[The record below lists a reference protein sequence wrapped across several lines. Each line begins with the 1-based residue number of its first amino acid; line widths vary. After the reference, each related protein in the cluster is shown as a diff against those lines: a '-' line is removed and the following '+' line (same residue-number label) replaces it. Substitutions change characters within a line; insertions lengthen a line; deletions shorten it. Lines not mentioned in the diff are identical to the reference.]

1 MNKQK
6 VYLGINVSHGASASL
21 MINGEIVLGFQEER
35 FNKIKNFCG
44 YPKVSIEKC
53 LDFVE
58 KKKLIVEEAS
68 FSTID
73 NIAFPFKYPVD
84 NYFSIKNWFNY
95 YLGFYSREEKIK
107 NARYY
112 FKNLKQKNE
121 LKDLYLDYN
130 KIKKKNYFQNN
141 QIFRNLQ
148 KKYLQ
153 KQSRNKIKN
162 IKFIDHHTCHAY
174 YAAYA
179 PTVKEKKIGILTLDS
194 EGDGLNQTFWIF
206 NKKKNYLKKIN
217 ISAQC
222 DLARIYRFI
231 TLILKMK
238 PNEHEFKVM
247 GLAPYAK
254 NEYSIKVYNEVFKD
268 ILKVKNCR
276 VVHNKRPKD
285 LFSYLYNKTQGHRFD
300 NIAGAVQIL
309 VENISTELL
318 IQIHKKYKL
327 NVFSISGGVSMNI
340 KMNMVLSNL
349 NFVKNMYVAPTGT
362 DESLSIGACY
372 YLNKKNNKP
381 IKNIYLGQEL
391 TKNKLSKKMIIDSL
405 KDTKKFLI
413 FDNIGHKRIAKLIND
428 GEIISIARGREEFGA
443 RALGNRSIIANP
455 SKEGIVQKINDQIKN
470 RDFWMPFALTILKE
484 GQGKYIIN
492 PKRISSDFM
501 TIGFKT
507 KAKYYNKIKNGTH
520 AYDKTV
526 RPQILQKNFN
536 NSYYSIIKEFYKISG
551 IPAVLNTSL
560 NLHGYPISSTL
571 KDIIFTFENSD
582 LKYLYIQ
589 DKYLIKKSK

>member
-1 MNKQK
+1 MSKK
-6 VYLGINVSHGASASL
+6 IVYLGINVSHGASASL
-21 MINGEIVLGFQEER
+21 MVNGEIILAFQEER

-44 YPKVSIEKC
+44 YPKISIEKC
-53 LDFVE
+53 LDYVE
-58 KKKLIVEEAS
+58 KNKLIVEEAS

-84 NYFSIKNWFNY
+84 NYFSINNWLDY

-107 NARYY
+107 NARNH
-112 FKNLKQKNE
+112 FQNLKKKNK

-141 QIFRNLQ
+141 QVFRNLQ
-148 KKYLQ
+148 KKYLI
-153 KQSRNKIKN
+153 KQSRNKIRN

-179 PTVKEKKIGILTLDS
+179 PNVKEDKIGILTLDS

-217 ISAQC
+217 ISDQC
-222 DLARIYRFI
+222 DLARIYRFV

-254 NEYSIKVYNEVFKD
+254 NEYSKKVYNEVFKD

-285 LFSYLYNKTQGHRFD
+285 LFSYIYNKTQGHRFD

-318 IQIHKKYKL
+318 IQINKKYKL

-349 NFVKNMYVAPTGT
+349 NFIKNIYIAPTGT

-372 YLNKKNNKP
+372 FLNKENNKP
-381 IKNIYLGQEL
+381 IKNIYLGQKITE
-391 TKNKLSKKMIIDSL
+391 NKLSKKMIISSL
-405 KDTKKFLI
+405 KNNKNFLI
-413 FDNIGHKRIAKLIND
+413 FENIRHKRIAKLIND
-428 GEIISIARGREEFGA
+428 GEIISIAYGREEFGA

-455 SKEGIVQKINDQIKN
+455 SREGMVQKINDQIKN

-484 GQGKYIIN
+484 AHGKYIIN
-492 PKRISSDFM
+492 PKKISSDFM

-507 KAKYYNKIKNGTH
+507 KTKYYNKIKNGTH

-589 DKYLIKKSK
+589 DKYLIKKK